1 MIGNFAKKRYEAGL
15 VLITVLWVQVVLTLI
30 VTVVAHNALLDVK
43 ISRGV
48 IGEQIRCKWA
58 SRAGVETVIGLLAE
72 DDRASDSFN
81 DVWANSPA
89 DMNSVALDGCVF
101 SAEVVDE
108 ASKLNINTA
117 TKEQLLWIPDMT
129 EEIADSILD
138 WRDGDDDIRQ
148 GGAEAG
154 YYFNMPYGYM
164 IRNGQFKTIRELL
177 LVKDVTEGLLYGS
190 SGDEYVSEYNK
201 GWIGYLTCYSYCENT
216 DADGNARVNIN
227 KANEKKLSQDLS
239 IKRPQAKWIIE
250 NRSYQ
255 TIADLI
261 AKQGQ
266 GGGGGGGNQQSSQN
280 QNQRGGGNSQ
290 QQKKQQQQSKPLD
303 LNTLYT
309 IADKIT
315 VTDAKTIAGLV
326 NVNTAS
332 LTVLTALFEGD
343 EQLALDVISYREG
356 LESGIES
363 VAQLYEV
370 KSLTTDKAKKYIDKV
385 TTRSNIYFVR
395 STGNSELTQAV
406 CKVEA
411 VVDRGDEETAAKILY
426 YCAGAKY

>member
-1 MIGNFAKKRYEAGL
+1 MSWDFAKKKYKSGL
-15 VLITVLWVQVVLTLI
+15 VLVTVLWVKVLLTLI

-48 IGEQIRCKWA
+48 VGEQIRCKWA
-58 SRAGVETVIGLLAE
+58 SRAGVETAIGLLAE
-72 DDRASDSFN
+72 DERASDSFN
-81 DVWANSPA
+81 DVWADSPA
-89 DMNSVALDGCVF
+89 DMNSVALDGCGF
-101 SAEVVDE
+101 SAEVIDE

-117 TKEQLLWIPDMT
+117 TKAQLLWIPDMT

-148 GGAEAG
+148 GGAEVG

-177 LVKDVTEGLLYGS
+177 LVKGVTEGLLYGS

-201 GWIGYLTCYSYCENT
+201 GWIHYFTCYSYCENT
-216 DADGNARVNIN
+216 DAEGNARVNIN
-227 KANEKKLSQDLS
+227 KANEKKLSKDLS

-266 GGGGGGGNQQSSQN
+266 GGSSNQQSSQN
-280 QNQRGGGNSQ
+280 QKSGGNSQ
-290 QQKKQQQQSKPLD
+290 QQKQQQSKPLD

-315 VTDAKTIAGLV
+315 VTNAKTIAGLV

-385 TTRSNIYFVR
+385 TTRSNIYSVR
-395 STGNSELTQAV
+395 STGSSELTQAV

-411 VVDRGDEETAAKILY
+411 VVDRGNEETAAKILY

>member
-1 MIGNFAKKRYEAGL
+1 MSWNFAKNKYEAGL
-15 VLITVLWVQVVLTLI
+15 VLVTVLWVQIVLTLI

-48 IGEQIRCKWA
+48 VGEQIRCKWA

-72 DDRASDSFN
+72 DERASDSFN
-81 DVWANSPA
+81 DVWADSPA
-89 DMNSVALDGCVF
+89 DMNSVALDGCLF

-108 ASKLNINTA
+108 TSKLNINTA

-138 WRDGDDDIRQ
+138 WRDGDDEIRP
-148 GGAEAG
+148 GGAEVG

-164 IRNGQFKTIRELL
+164 IRNGQFKTVRELL
-177 LVKDVTEGLLYGS
+177 LVKDITAGLLYGKS
-190 SGDEYVSEYNK
+190 SDEYVSEYNE
-201 GWIGYLTCYSYCENT
+201 GWINYLTCYSYCENT
-216 DADGNARVNIN
+216 DAEGNARVNIN
-227 KANEKKLSQDLS
+227 TADENKLSQALS

-266 GGGGGGGNQQSSQN
+266 GGGGGNQQSSQG

-290 QQKKQQQQSKPLD
+290 QQQQSEPLD

-315 VTDAKTIAGLV
+315 VTDDKTIIGLV

-343 EQLALDVISYREG
+343 EQLGLDVISYREG

-363 VAQLYEV
+363 LGQLYEI
-370 KSLTTDKAKKYIDKV
+370 KSMTADKAKKYIDKV

-395 STGNSELTQAV
+395 STGSSELTQAV